1 MSRNTRIGLDLLVIT
16 LGCALYGFGLVYIN
30 IANHLAE
37 GGVTGITLLIRYW
50 WGLDPAYSTDLL
62 NIPLLIVGYKFG
74 QACFSLYHLWNFDV
88 ICLVVDLATGA
99 LKH

>member
-37 GGVTGITLLIRYW
+37 GGVTSADSLLVGSGS
-50 WGLDPAYSTDLL
+50 GL
-62 NIPLLIVGYKFG
+62 
-74 QACFSLYHLWNFDV
+74 
-88 ICLVVDLATGA
+88 
-99 LKH
+99 

>member
-37 GGVTGITLLIRYW
+37 GGVTGITLLIR
-50 WGLDPAYSTDLL
+50 
-62 NIPLLIVGYKFG
+62 
-74 QACFSLYHLWNFDV
+74 
-88 ICLVVDLATGA
+88 
-99 LKH
+99 